1 MVTAWFLVGTI
12 KLEPNHHDK
21 RKNVVRDY
29 GIIKNIADLCSQFLE
44 QTEFLE

>member
-1 MVTAWFLVGTI
+1 MTVGVTDVKMVTAWFLVGTI

-29 GIIKNIADLCSQFLE
+29 GNKKYS
-44 QTEFLE
+44 